1 MKTQWQQ
8 YKELELLPDNVAAP
22 QTIHSPLLAAFDRY
36 WRSQLDQGARK
47 LDYEYQ
53 VEYLE
58 RRLTIVC
65 GRSTTKANLWRKCWS
80 LLNKPL
86 RFNPYRSTHPEPEI
100 RRTLDKLGQ
109 AWWHVYDPCTGRTA
123 YLESEADVQVWLEEG
138 LYH

>member
-65 GRSTTKANLWRKCWS
+65 GRPTTTANPWRKCWS
-80 LLNKPL
+80 LLNTPL
-86 RFNPYRSTHPEPEI
+86 RFNPYRSTQPEPEI

>member
-22 QTIHSPLLAAFDRY
+22 LTIHSPLLAAFDRH
-36 WRSQLDQGARK
+36 WRSWLDQRARK
-47 LDYEYQ
+47 LDHEYQ

-58 RRLTIVC
+58 RRLTLTC
-65 GRSTTKANLWRKCWS
+65 RRSTTTANFWRGCWS

-86 RFNPYRSTHPEPEI
+86 RFKPYLSTYPEPEI
-100 RRTLDKLGQ
+100 RRTLDKMGQ
-109 AWWHVYDPCTGRTA
+109 FWWHVYDPCTGRTA
-123 YLESEADVQVWLEEG
+123 YLESEADVQVWLEER